1 MAAVFDADVADVE
14 LSHRHLLAVLLL
26 AEEIALDFGR
36 DEQR

>member
-14 LSHRHLLAVLLL
+14 LSHRHLLVVLLL

-36 DEQR
+36 DGQR